1 MLSGAEAGAETDGSW
16 FTCRVPFAPLVPVPK
31 DPRRGSPASVSSW
44 TAEGAGPGRSKPT
57 WSPIPAAAGPS
68 SPAAAAAEPAAP
80 DPVRVAVLAIEGVAR
95 ASMRACFTGNSIDV
109 AAPDEATAGVL
120 RRALAESG
128 RATDRLVRIVVAG

>member
-1 MLSGAEAGAETDGSW
+1 MIANDSVAHTLRRRALHAALAHVAAVARHWRRRREARA
-16 FTCRVPFAPLVPVPK
+16 
-31 DPRRGSPASVSSW
+31 RRPSPW
-44 TAEGAGPGRSKPT
+44 
-57 WSPIPAAAGPS
+57 PIPAAAAPS